1 MSRVSIQHAFPAV
14 LLALA
19 GATDAPAK
27 PLSVDGAA
35 AAYVTREGYA
45 SVDPAELDQALAMLL
60 NESRRRAERDADLS
74 AMEQAL
80 LLVDLEERPLQR
92 ARHVL
97 RYGQQTIDRVDVSFI
112 DLQRYNLGPAIR
124 LDAIDS
130 YGAEN
135 VADAEAFGVGPH
147 VAWRFVMLPTAK
159 LSALLLAASR
169 REIADEE
176 AAGRNCLPRACPSL
190 DPIDDLADWSD
201 PQTAA
206 GLPPTPY
213 PFVVSTAH
221 DDTVPD
227 EIAPAAQ
234 ALELAIAAGIAS
246 PGADGLLW
254 SFPERAGHSSPDPF
268 VVVVIDRNLGQEA
281 MSAAVLGIAKVDKD
295 HDQRWVRLS
304 GGVSDGLA
312 VQTISEAAGPLVK
325 R

>member
-1 MSRVSIQHAFPAV
+1 MSRASILHVFPAV
-14 LLALA
+14 LLVLA

-35 AAYVTREGYA
+35 TAYVMRDGYA
-45 SVDPAELDQALAMLL
+45 SIDPAELDQALMTLL
-60 NESRRRAERDADLS
+60 GESGGRVEPGADLS
-74 AMEQAL
+74 AIEQAL
-80 LLVDLEERPLQR
+80 LLVDLEEQPLQR
-92 ARHVL
+92 ARYVL
-97 RYGQQTIDRVDVSFI
+97 RYGQQTIDRVEVSFI

-130 YGAEN
+130 YEAEN

-147 VAWRFVMLPTAK
+147 VAWRFVTQPTAK
-159 LSALLLAASR
+159 LSAMLLTASR

-176 AAGRNCLPRACPSL
+176 AAGRNCLPCACLSL

-206 GLPPTPY
+206 ALPPTPY
-213 PFVVSTAH
+213 PSVVSTVH
-221 DDTVPD
+221 DDTVTD

-234 ALELAIAAGIAS
+234 ALELAIAAGIAAQ
-246 PGADGLLW
+246 GADGLLW

-268 VVVVIDRNLGQEA
+268 VVVVIDRNLGQET
-281 MSAAVLGIAKVDKD
+281 MSDAVIGIAKVDKD

-304 GGVSDGLA
+304 GGVFDGRV